1 MILRFAAR
9 KTFNDLNNFIRGGW
23 LKAKNFQTLFFR

>member
-23 LKAKNFQTLFFR
+23 LKAKRLSNFIF